1 MKKNL
6 ITFCFLLLLFVPF
19 GTKAH
24 LIAPRNAS
32 EKTTVIPAS
41 RISSPKGLTKV
52 LENTVDGTTL
62 YGNLI
67 FAQSWG
73 NDSSPM
79 GIYKF
84 NTTDNPKAELVY
96 RSEAGP
102 IGANGGATLVDAKYF
117 YCITYTKLSGTT
129 ISNEL
134 ICYDIESWTEV
145 SRKAIPLTTIST
157 DMTWNPADQKV
168 YGAFYN
174 TTKNG
179 YVFGTLDLETGAVNK
194 LSDITLQDD
203 KGYPAGF
210 VVIAANSIGEVYG
223 ISQMGDLYKFN
234 TEDGSY
240 SLIGATGYTPLYQQ
254 SGCFD
259 FTTKQLYWAACNENS
274 SGIYQVNTDTGEAT
288 LLGSFNDL
296 EEFVGLYSLSPNA
309 DLEGPGSV
317 TDIDIAFEG
326 AALSGTITFKLPT
339 TTVSGNKLSGDINYT
354 VEIDDETLSSGT
366 STAGSL
372 VELPITLSEGNH
384 TLGITT
390 HTKYM
395 AQVRLTR
402 PHSMSAQ
409 ILRQRS
415 QESRSTEKATM

>member
-41 RISSPKGLTKV
+41 RISSPKRLTKV

-84 NTTDNPKAELVY
+84 NTTDNPKTELVY
-96 RSEAGP
+96 RPEAGP

-145 SRKAIPLTTIST
+145 SRKAIDRKS
-157 DMTWNPADQKV
+157 
-168 YGAFYN
+168 
-174 TTKNG
+174 
-179 YVFGTLDLETGAVNK
+179 
-194 LSDITLQDD
+194 
-203 KGYPAGF
+203 
-210 VVIAANSIGEVYG
+210 VV
-223 ISQMGDLYKFN
+223 
-234 TEDGSY
+234 
-240 SLIGATGYTPLYQQ
+240 
-254 SGCFD
+254 
-259 FTTKQLYWAACNENS
+259 
-274 SGIYQVNTDTGEAT
+274 
-288 LLGSFNDL
+288 
-296 EEFVGLYSLSPNA
+296 
-309 DLEGPGSV
+309 
-317 TDIDIAFEG
+317 
-326 AALSGTITFKLPT
+326 
-339 TTVSGNKLSGDINYT
+339 
-354 VEIDDETLSSGT
+354 
-366 STAGSL
+366 
-372 VELPITLSEGNH
+372 
-384 TLGITT
+384 
-390 HTKYM
+390 
-395 AQVRLTR
+395 
-402 PHSMSAQ
+402 
-409 ILRQRS
+409 
-415 QESRSTEKATM
+415 

>member
-179 YVFGTLDLETGAVNK
+179 YVFGTLNLETGAVNK
-194 LSDITLQDD
+194 LSDITL
-203 KGYPAGF
+203 
-210 VVIAANSIGEVYG
+210 
-223 ISQMGDLYKFN
+223 
-234 TEDGSY
+234 
-240 SLIGATGYTPLYQQ
+240 
-254 SGCFD
+254 
-259 FTTKQLYWAACNENS
+259 
-274 SGIYQVNTDTGEAT
+274 
-288 LLGSFNDL
+288 
-296 EEFVGLYSLSPNA
+296 
-309 DLEGPGSV
+309 
-317 TDIDIAFEG
+317 
-326 AALSGTITFKLPT
+326 
-339 TTVSGNKLSGDINYT
+339 
-354 VEIDDETLSSGT
+354 
-366 STAGSL
+366 
-372 VELPITLSEGNH
+372 
-384 TLGITT
+384 
-390 HTKYM
+390 
-395 AQVRLTR
+395 
-402 PHSMSAQ
+402 
-409 ILRQRS
+409 
-415 QESRSTEKATM
+415 